1 MYELWSEFKEYER
14 RDWFGLEEYEEN
26 QSPQKKKN
34 REGIIENYSSLE
46 AT

>member
-26 QSPQKKKN
+26 QRKKK
-34 REGIIENYSSLE
+34 IEKAS
-46 AT
+46 